1 VLVVA
6 RGDARIDN
14 LKFKTALGKGK
25 MLSPEVVADI
35 TGRGPFAFTML
46 HPMVGGL
53 PPELAWRS
61 LELIE
66 QEVLPALR

>member
-1 VLVVA
+1 
-6 RGDARIDN
+6 
-14 LKFKTALGKGK
+14 
-25 MLSPEVVADI
+25 MLTPEQLVADI
-35 TGRGPFAFTML
+35 TARGPFAFTML

-66 QEVLPALR
+66 HEVIPALR